1 MTYFQIASLLLA
13 GPVALIMFAHLILAL
28 VHPKGEFH
36 IIQGFVLFLCVVV
49 ILVSFLGVK

>member
-13 GPVALIMFAHLILAL
+13 GPVALIMFAHLILAI

>member
-13 GPVALIMFAHLILAL
+13 GPLAVMMLAHLILAL
-28 VHPKGEFH
+28 THPKGDFH

-49 ILVSFLGVK
+49 ILVSFFGVK